1 MQWETPY
8 PDHELVPF
16 TKFSELKRLVAEL
29 GYKKTKKWY
38 FVKDVSDILWVEL
51 DFNIRG
57 WKRIAWPHLAASIG
71 DRRVS
76 RILAVTGGIP
86 FDDADHYS
94 SAAHILPIRK
104 DIGREL
110 FGPDWKSTTEVGGFD
125 DLTYPEMERQIRI
138 VDKYMVSNASDAFF
152 DYLMKASTSN
162 SGKMCYLL
170 ARERFEEAAEY
181 YKQNKDFIDTG
192 RPGIRVWLIQHKII
206 SPSD

>member
-1 MQWETPY
+1 MQSGTPY
-8 PDHELVPF
+8 SDHEMVPF
-16 TKFSELKRLVAEL
+16 TKFLELKRLVAEL
-29 GYKKTKKWY
+29 GYKKTKQWN
-38 FVKDVSDILWVEL
+38 FIKDVSDTLWVQL

-57 WKRIAWPHLAASIG
+57 WKRIAWPRLAASLG

-76 RILAVTGGIP
+76 RILAATSSFP

-110 FGPDWKSTTEVGGFD
+110 FGPEWISSSGGGGFD

-138 VDKYMVSNASDAFF
+138 LDKYMVSNASDDFF
-152 DYLMKASTSN
+152 DYLMRDPISDSE
-162 SGKMCYLL
+162 KMCYLL
-170 ARERFEEAAEY
+170 ARERFVEAAEY
-181 YKQNKDFIDTG
+181 YKQNKDFVDTG
-192 RPGIRVWLIQHKII
+192 RPGIRQWLLQHNVV